1 MEDKGNISLFSKLG
15 DETALENIANSFLR
29 KILADIELKHLFD
42 TVDIMEFRTTYVLY
56 IKIALG
62 GPFKDD
68 GNQMNKI
75 RSHLSEKGLNT
86 IHQKTITKYF
96 NEALEELKFSK
107 AIIKEI
113 KKLT

>member
-75 RSHLSEKGLNT
+75 RSHLFRKRL
-86 IHQKTITKYF
+86 KYNSPKDNHKIF
-96 NEALEELKFSK
+96 
-107 AIIKEI
+107 
-113 KKLT
+113 